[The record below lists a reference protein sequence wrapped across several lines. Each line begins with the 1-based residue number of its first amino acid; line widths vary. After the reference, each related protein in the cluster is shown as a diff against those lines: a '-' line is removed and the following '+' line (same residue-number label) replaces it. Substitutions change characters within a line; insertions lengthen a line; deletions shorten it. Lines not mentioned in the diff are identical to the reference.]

1 MRFGSAFFVPA
12 LIGLVCT
19 SGQLCAA
26 EKFKL
31 LGTWEIEASS
41 LTMPNAPQ
49 HVTITFS
56 DVGANQYKMSVDIV
70 DHEGKPSHG
79 EGVFTPN
86 GDLFPASGSLDVD
99 IVSMTMPS
107 AKILVMGAGIA
118 GQPSSTRVF
127 SLSDDGK
134 HMIETVVRHGD
145 KGHPITRVDIWD
157 MRKRPAT

>member
-56 DVGANQYKMSVDIV
+56 DVGANQYNRSVIR
-70 DHEGKPSHG
+70 
-79 EGVFTPN
+79 
-86 GDLFPASGSLDVD
+86 GSERLML
-99 IVSMTMPS
+99 SWMTDRALCS
-107 AKILVMGAGIA
+107 ELARSRTKRTTMGN
-118 GQPSSTRVF
+118 
-127 SLSDDGK
+127 
-134 HMIETVVRHGD
+134 
-145 KGHPITRVDIWD
+145 
-157 MRKRPAT
+157 